1 MAADENERPLN
12 TKQLQFCKEYV
23 LDWNGTQA
31 AIRAGYSAKSAALIA
46 TENIRKPNIKAEIER
61 QRNNTEELAG
71 ISKLMVVKEL
81 TKFAFHSFDE
91 IHDTWIERK
100 EFEAL
105 SKDVKAC
112 IQEIDTKV
120 FKKDIG
126 RDGEGTPVVVDVEH
140 IRIKFVDKRA
150 SMETLIKLMG
160 WNTPQKIDVT
170 TRQAD
175 LTPEERA
182 ETIAKIKAK
191 AKD

>member
-1 MAADENERPLN
+1 MALEETPLN
-12 TKQLQFCKEYV
+12 ARQLQFCKEYV

-31 AIRAGYSAKSAALIA
+31 AIRAGYSQKTAKVIA
-46 TENIRKPNIKAEIER
+46 SQNLTKVNIQAEIER

-71 ISKLMVVKEL
+71 VSKLMVVKEL

-91 IHDTWIERK
+91 IHNTWIERK
-100 EFEAL
+100 EFEEL
-105 SKDVKAC
+105 SKEVKAC

-126 RDGEGTPVVVDVEH
+126 KEGAPEIIDVEH

-160 WNTPQKIDVT
+160 WNNPQKIDLT
-170 TRQAD
+170 TRQAE
-175 LTPEERA
+175 LTPDERA
-182 ETIAKIKAK
+182 EMIAKLKSK